1 MRLNEHTAILTPRTL
16 LVPYSP
22 HHVPTYHEW
31 MQDAELREATASEPL
46 TLDDEYAM
54 QASWRGDADKLTF
67 IACVAPVPP
76 LASSSS
82 SAAAEPEA
90 DAVAVAV
97 IQGTKHDAPP
107 TMIGDVNL
115 FLVEDDE
122 EDGEDEAHGAQQ
134 QQQQQRAA
142 QDEGEG
148 EAAATAVPV
157 IGEVEI
163 MVASKAH
170 QGQGFGYAVLQAF
183 LTYVRR
189 NLDAVLGEFAASLG
203 EQPKRARLSYL
214 RVKIGAGNARSVRLF
229 EKLGFVKASETPNYF
244 GELELRLDMGGAWGS
259 SKDATEVRYELP

>member
-46 TLDDEYAM
+46 TLDEEYAM

-67 IACVAPVPP
+67 IACTAPVLPA
-76 LASSSS
+76 L
-82 SAAAEPEA
+82 SAEEPEA
-90 DAVAVAV
+90 EPAV
-97 IQGTKHDAPP
+97 QGTKHDAPAA
-107 TMIGDVNL
+107 MIGDVNL

-122 EDGEDEAHGAQQ
+122 AEEEEVEDEEAHGARQQ
-134 QQQQQRAA
+134 AA
-142 QDEGEG
+142 RDVG

-170 QGQGFGYAVLQAF
+170 QGQGFGHAVLQAF

-189 NLDAVLGEFAASLG
+189 NLDAVLGEFVASLG
-203 EQPKRARLSYL
+203 DQSKRGARLSYL
-214 RVKIGAGNARSVRLF
+214 RVKIGAENARSVRLF
-229 EKLGFVKASETPNYF
+229 EKLGFVKASESPNYF
-244 GELELRLDMGGAWGS
+244 GELELRLDVDKVWGD
-259 SKDATEVRYELP
+259 SKDAIEVRYELH

>member
-1 MRLNEHTAILTPRTL
+1 MRLNEHTAILTSRTL

-46 TLDDEYAM
+46 TLDEEYAM

-76 LASSSS
+76 PASSSSSSS

-90 DAVAVAV
+90 DAVAV

-134 QQQQQRAA
+134 QRAA
-142 QDEGEG
+142 RDEGE
-148 EAAATAVPV
+148 EAATAVPV

-244 GELELRLDMGGAWGS
+244 GELELRLDRGGAWGS
-259 SKDATEVRYELP
+259 SKDAIEARYELP

>member
-46 TLDDEYAM
+46 TLDEEYAM

-67 IACVAPVPP
+67 IACTAPVLPAP
-76 LASSSS
+76 T
-82 SAAAEPEA
+82 AAE
-90 DAVAVAV
+90 AVV
-97 IQGTKHDAPP
+97 QGTKHDAPP
-107 TMIGDVNL
+107 AMIGDVNL

-122 EDGEDEAHGAQQ
+122 EEEDEDEDDEARGAR
-134 QQQQQRAA
+134 QRAA
-142 QDEGEG
+142 RDVG
-148 EAAATAVPV
+148 EAAAAAVAV

-170 QGQGFGYAVLQAF
+170 QGQGFGQAVLQAF

-189 NLDAVLGEFAASLG
+189 NLDAVLGEFVASLG
-203 EQPKRARLSYL
+203 DQSKRGARLSHL
-214 RVKIGAGNARSVRLF
+214 RVKIGAENARSVRLF
-229 EKLGFVKASETPNYF
+229 EKLGFVKASESTNYF
-244 GELELRLDMGGAWGS
+244 GELELRLDVDKVWGD
-259 SKDATEVRYELP
+259 SKDAIEVRFELP

>member
-115 FLVEDDE
+115 FL
-122 EDGEDEAHGAQQ
+122 
-134 QQQQQRAA
+134 QRAA